1 MTETNGAPINCT
13 DPNEMWNAG
22 FMRGYLSGML
32 NASQIVQEYAAER
45 LVKTRH
51 ANTTE
56 EINAA
61 LRVAAARISQ
71 AVK

>member
-1 MTETNGAPINCT
+1 MTETNGAPIDCV
-13 DPNEMWNAG
+13 DPYEMWNAG

-32 NASQIVQEYAAER
+32 NASEIVEQYAAER

-51 ANTTE
+51 FNTTE

-61 LRVAAARISQ
+61 LRVAAARIGQ
-71 AVK
+71 AVT